1 MKKIGY
7 ILLIAL
13 LVRLCFVLFFPPR
26 PTNWDDAGSW
36 DSVGWNV
43 CLGKG
48 FLENDSSP
56 TQQRPPAYPIFLAI
70 VYFLFGHSF
79 LWVKISQAVLDTF
92 TVFILYNIS
101 KKYFDEK
108 TSLLVS
114 LVLALYPPLIVY
126 NGVIGSEICFTFF
139 LALTLLVLT
148 NTVCINSTKLY
159 GISGVILGITT
170 LCRSTTIF
178 YPIFFLIGLLIVK
191 KNFFLKGLIVFLL
204 FFVITLL
211 PWTLRNYFTSGSFS
225 PLAAGGGGLFWSGTQ
240 EISDGKPVLE
250 GAGYYYPE
258 LSKMPFHQQDIIQ
271 IKMGLK
277 SIYNAPFVY
286 FKITLK
292 KFVRIVFQP
301 VGQVLTEKKH
311 PLLGKLLYLM
321 HFILLIFTVI
331 GVGMS
336 KPLWQDLMPIISI
349 IVYII
354 LMHTLLSS
362 IPRYRLPV
370 EPYIVLFAVYGFLS
384 VIRNRKVLK

>member
-13 LVRLCFVLFFPPR
+13 LVRLCFILFFPPR

-126 NGVIGSEICFTFF
+126 NGVIGSEICFTFL

-148 NTVCINSTKLY
+148 DAVRKESVKFY
-159 GISGVILGITT
+159 GISGFMLGITT
-170 LCRSTTIF
+170 LARSTTIF
-178 YPIFFLIGLLIVK
+178 YPVFLFIGLLVAK
-191 KNFFLKGLIVFLL
+191 KKRILVNISILSL
-204 FFVITLL
+204 FYIIALL
-211 PWTLRNYFTSGSFS
+211 PWTLRNYFTLGSFNPIS
-225 PLAAGGGGLFWSGTQ
+225 AGGGGLFWAGTQ
-240 EISDGKPVLE
+240 GMLNGKPAVYPMD
-250 GAGYYYPE
+250 YYYPE
-258 LSKMPFHQQDIIQ
+258 LSKMPLHQRDSIAVKI
-271 IKMGLK
+271 GLK

-286 FKITLK
+286 LNLTLK
-292 KFVRIVFQP
+292 KFVRIIFQP
-301 VGQVLTEKKH
+301 VGQVLTEKKYQ
-311 PLLGKLLYLM
+311 LLGKLLYLI
-321 HFILLIFTVI
+321 HFILLIFAVI
-331 GVGMS
+331 GFILNR
-336 KPLWQDLMPIISI
+336 PIWQDFLPIISI
-349 IVYII
+349 IIYVI
-354 LMHTLLSS
+354 LMHTLMTS
-362 IPRYRLPV
+362 IPRYRLPI

-384 VIRNRKVLK
+384 LVKRKKIG

>member
-26 PTNWDDAGSW
+26 PTNWDDTGSW

-48 FLENDSSP
+48 FLENDGSP
-56 TQQRPPAYPIFLAI
+56 TQQRPPVYPIFLAV

-108 TSLLVS
+108 TSLLVA

-139 LALTLLVLT
+139 LALTLFVL
-148 NTVCINSTKLY
+148 INAVSGNSIKFY
-159 GISGVILGITT
+159 GISGFMLGITT

-178 YPIFFLIGLLIVK
+178 YPVFLFIIFLITKSKNIVRNISIILI
-191 KNFFLKGLIVFLL
+191 FYI
-204 FFVITLL
+204 IAIL
-211 PWTLRNYFTSGSFS
+211 PWTVRNYFTFGSFS
-225 PLAAGGGGLFWSGTQ
+225 PIAAGGGGLFWGGTQ
-240 EISDGKPVLE
+240 EMFDGKAPQQGVD
-250 GAGYYYPE
+250 YYYPE
-258 LSKMPFHQQDIIQ
+258 LSKMPLHQRDVIV
-271 IKMGLK
+271 IKKGLE
-277 SIYNAPFVY
+277 SIYNSPFIY
-286 FKITLK
+286 IKLTLK
-292 KFVRIVFQP
+292 KFVRIIFQP
-301 VGQVLTEKKH
+301 VGQVLTGERH
-311 PLLGKLLYLM
+311 PLLGKVLYLIHFVLLM
-321 HFILLIFTVI
+321 FAVVGFIL
-331 GVGMS
+331 S
-336 KPLWQDLMPIISI
+336 KSIWQDLMPVISI
-349 IVYII
+349 IIYVI
-354 LMHTLLSS
+354 LMHTLLAS
-362 IPRYRLPV
+362 IPRYRLPI

-384 VIRNRKVLK
+384 LIKKGYRV